1 MRQDGGKVAVATGT
15 HASGGDQSSSGEVD
29 DGEGISGGAASGEG
43 ADGGRTAAA
52 SPLFHRVKPW

>member
-1 MRQDGGKVAVATGT
+1 VAVATGT

-43 ADGGRTAAA
+43 ANGGRTAAA
-52 SPLFHRVKPW
+52 SPLFHKVKPW